1 MGFSLSSIDPTT
13 SDGLKNIANISTL
26 GTSGAV
32 DRLGREID
40 NKLLGGDA
48 ADAAEEAAQVQSD
61 AATAQAQAT
70 KEATA
75 MVVAEQQA
83 AREQSRAD
91 LQPFVDFGTGFMGQ
105 TQDAVSASQSLFTD
119 PSSIMENPFFTA
131 MQEDVRRQ
139 NLQNAAVRGRMDSGG
154 TIAGL
159 ESAALRTGFDILNSE
174 RTAQLQNATFLSNLV
189 GQGQNA
195 AAGQGASSMNAAAQI
210 GNATMTGNQ
219 IAGNLMT
226 DAANAQAAGI
236 VGAANAQQQGIQNMF
251 NLGATIYGAG

>member
-1 MGFSLSSIDPTT
+1 MGLFSKIADVSTMGQYSQVKK
-13 SDGLKNIANISTL
+13 GLENA
-26 GTSGAV
+26 GDFVEG
-32 DRLGREID
+32 
-40 NKLLGGDA
+40 KLLGGDA
-48 ADAAEEAAQVQSD
+48 ADAAEEAAQIQSD

-83 AREQSRAD
+83 AREQSRSD

-105 TQDAVSASQSLFTD
+105 TQDAITASQELFTD
-119 PSSIMENPFFTA
+119 PSSIMTNPFFTA

-139 NLQNAAVRGRMDSGG
+139 NLQNAAVSGRLDSGG
-154 TIAGL
+154 TVAGL
-159 ESAALRTGFDILNSE
+159 EQAAVTTGFDILNSE

-195 AAGQGASSMNAAAQI
+195 AAGQGATSMNAASQI
-210 GNATMTGNQ
+210 GNATMSGNQ

-226 DAANAQAAGI
+226 GAANAQAAGI
-236 VGAANAQQQGIQNMF
+236 VGAANAESQAISNLFNM
-251 NLGATIYGAG
+251 GATIYGAG